1 MFKKIFL
8 YKDDIYFR
16 IDIMK
21 IYKFNDLNF
30 YKPNLIKI
38 IGPCS
43 MVKEELAK
51 KLIISMHD
59 KYKNKYFPNEFDNK
73 NFGLTIFTYEQYHN
87 YPKNIKNITTN
98 YYPNTLNDKIRDFY
112 LTRKF
117 NIKHKKDLELHIVL
131 FDINLM
137 LHKPNSKRYKYIDK
151 LMLNYKK
158 LNLIIIYYD
167 YFFNNVPNYNI
178 DYTLCLRDDFD
189 SKIKR
194 LYKNN
199 FDTDFVDY
207 QTFKKT
213 FKEITKYKCSFSS
226 NTIDGT
232 MVLKKGVKNKFYK
245 LNKLY
250 CYEEER
256 QRVKRADPNYD
267 CMSDDSNIRLM

>member
-1 MFKKIFL
+1 
-8 YKDDIYFR
+8 
-16 IDIMK
+16 MK

-38 IGPCS
+38 IGPGS
-43 MVKEELAK
+43 VLKEELAK

-59 KYKNKYFPNEFDNK
+59 KYKNKYYPNEFDNK

-117 NIKHKKDLELHIVL
+117 NIKHKKDLELHFIL
-131 FDINLM
+131 FDMNLIS
-137 LHKPNSKRYKYIDK
+137 HNPNHRQSKYIDK

-167 YFFNNVPNYNI
+167 YYWLNNDTKYNI
-178 DYTLCLRDDFD
+178 DYTLCLRDDSFI
-189 SKIKR
+189 STKTMLNYI
-194 LYKNN
+194 YKNY
-199 FDTDFVDY
+199 FDADFVDY
-207 QTFKKT
+207 EKFKET
-213 FKEITKYKCSFSS
+213 YKEITKYKCSFSS
-226 NTIDGT
+226 KPTDGV
-232 MVLKKGVKNKFYK
+232 MVLKQGVKNKFYK
-245 LNKLY
+245 LDKLY

-256 QRVKRADPNYD
+256 QKEKRANPNYD
-267 CMSDDSNIRLM
+267 CMSDNSNIRLM